1 MHLETYLRTAPAVEH
16 NDGLVWGRTQLTQ
29 QITNVNGRLTCVRM
43 QPHRGCRPLLPSASP
58 LPTGTCSNG
67 RSGLFVAFPPSKA
80 PLLHTIVH
88 EWRSSATSVH
98 DELQRCVRDR
108 KTLTQA
114 NDLPSSWK
122 SAKLP
127 SPSSGAVTTKFSH
140 IQEVR

>member
-98 DELQRCVRDR
+98 DELLWYEREENI
-108 KTLTQA
+108 TQA
-114 NDLPSSWK
+114 NDSPSSWK
-122 SAKLP
+122 SANLP
-127 SPSSGAVTTKFSH
+127 SSSSGTVNTKFSH